1 MIRPDRVFLLESG
14 QTQLVDRAQA
24 LLDQVNDHHRR
35 ANPSSLRPKTKHILS
50 ITAPGFGSGPGTAYR
65 RNDDHGE
72 DHPAL
77 DQKGKATIGPSFVD
91 VVRLLSKVA
100 VCPLFGF

>member
-24 LLDQVNDHHRR
+24 AVGCWIRSTITTG
-35 ANPSSLRPKTKHILS
+35 ASLRPKTKHILS

-65 RNDDHGE
+65 RNDAHGE

-77 DQKGKATIGPSFVD
+77 NRWGQATIGPSFVD
-91 VVRLLSKVA
+91 VVGLLSKVG
-100 VCPLFGF
+100 VCPLSGF